1 MVMIMDGSIG
11 RELSERGID
20 VKGRYW
26 AANALINNTQE
37 LYALYT
43 DYLDAGANLLT
54 ANTYGLRPE
63 YFKDDIEKKK
73 LVFLY
78 RTAYDIIQKAII
90 SSKRKNIE
98 ITLAFPPLRD
108 TYNAKLILNKKEDIK
123 SEYRILFDG
132 AMHCQYDLILV
143 ETLSAVREAEAVLEL
158 ADEYKKKVWVSFT
171 LKSGTKLNS
180 GETLEM
186 MLSRLSQYKLEAL
199 LFNCCLPQYISN
211 SLSILQKADIPFRY
225 GGYAN
230 RFNAIKENYS
240 FKIDGPNKLRALS
253 PDEYLKYV
261 QCWIEK
267 GASIVGGCC
276 GIGPEYI
283 KKISDWVIER

>member
-1 MVMIMDGSIG
+1 MDGSIG
-11 RELSERGID
+11 RELSERGVD

-26 AANALINNTQE
+26 SSNALISNTRE
-37 LYALYT
+37 LFGLYT
-43 DYLDAGANLLT
+43 DYLDSGANLLT

-63 YFKDDIEKKK
+63 YFRDNQEKNK
-73 LVFLY
+73 LAILY
-78 RTAYDIIQKAII
+78 KTAYSVIQKAITC
-90 SSKRKNIE
+90 SKRENIK
-98 ITLAFPPLRD
+98 IALSFPPLRD
-108 TYNAKLILNKKEDIK
+108 TYNAKMVLNKKEDIK

-132 AMHCQYDLILV
+132 ATHCQYDVILV

-158 ADEYKKKVWVSFT
+158 ADEFKKKVWVSFT
-171 LKSGTKLNS
+171 LKSGTQLRS

-186 MLSRLSQYKLEAL
+186 MLSHLSQYKLEVL

-211 SLSILQKADIPFRY
+211 CLSILQKADIPFRY

-230 RFNAIKENYS
+230 RFNSIKENYL
-240 FKIDGPNKLRALS
+240 FEIDGPNKLRNLTT
-253 PDEYLKYV
+253 DDYLKYV
-261 QCWIEK
+261 QCWVEM

-283 KKISDWVIER
+283 KKICDWVKVR